1 MTPVLSTGKAQDR
14 LISSKSGEAA
24 PAAKGIK
31 PRGVVPQRGNVAV
44 VAPDAFA
51 LTGAQK
57 TAPIQANERQA
68 LATELEVIFTK
79 IDEHYGPR
87 RMKAESIGL
96 DWAAVKQEFRQKLQS
111 ITTLDDFYF
120 LVSAFL
126 ARLDDAHVSV
136 TLPSSRT
143 FTLPMQLSDTP
154 EGLVVNYV
162 GAGAEESFERV
173 PEVGDIV
180 VAINGMTPAA
190 FQAQYPQLNKFG
202 NKETNK
208 AMFARSLSG
217 VSEAQGIS
225 LATFPKE
232 LSLTVRTEGGET
244 YTTKATYA
252 QNGVGLIGRQLR
264 GLSLPPES
272 MRITGLR
279 EEVAANPL
287 GKLME
292 HPIFATALKAATKGA
307 RERLEK
313 IASLMQRLDNLVD
326 LRAQFSWLGGS
337 AAASGQGQ
345 KIQMG
350 HAEPTF
356 KLPEDF
362 ERIKLPLGLDMAV
375 NGVLF
380 AGTFEHKGKRVGLLR
395 IASYVPSVMPTSPLM
410 IRYYM
415 KQLREK
421 SDVLIID
428 QQDNPGGAVVFSD
441 LLLKGLIGKLD
452 PEKHMRFAVK
462 PTQSFL
468 RTYAELIEA
477 LEQSGDDE
485 SIPAD
490 AKADFAA
497 RLKEDFDKVKL
508 AYERGDDLSEPI
520 ALWTISEVLDV
531 LLTSNSIMK
540 AATWALGVKD
550 QETYDKPTHFLI
562 NQMDFSGGDATPAN
576 FQDYGRGQLIGVG
589 TAGAGGSVE
598 EHQHR
603 MKAEFSYRL
612 TASLMVRPGGRLVEN
627 YRVLPDVNF
636 ATTAQ
641 DYRDGHA
648 TFLPRLLAKI
658 GI

>member
-1 MTPVLSTGKAQDR
+1 MTSVQSTGKAQDR
-14 LISSKSGEAA
+14 LVSAKSGEAA
-24 PAAKGIK
+24 PSAKSVA
-31 PRGVVPQRGNVAV
+31 PAVVPQRGKTT
-44 VAPDAFA
+44 APDAFA
-51 LTGAQK
+51 LTTGAQK
-57 TAPIQANERQA
+57 VVAVQPSERQA
-68 LATELEVIFTK
+68 LGMELEVIFAK

-87 RMKAESIGL
+87 LMKAESIGL
-96 DWAAVKQEFRQKLQS
+96 DWAALKQEFRQKVQT
-111 ITTLDDFYF
+111 INTLDEFYF

-126 ARLDDAHVSV
+126 SRLDDAHVSV
-136 TLPSSRT
+136 TLPSSKT
-143 FTLPMQLSDTP
+143 FSLPIQLSDTP

-162 GAGAEESFERV
+162 GITADGSMERA
-173 PEVGDIV
+173 PAVGDIL
-180 VAINGMTPAA
+180 VAIDGKSPEA

-208 AMFARSLSG
+208 AMFARTLSG
-217 VSEAQGIS
+217 ISESQGIS

-232 LSLTVRTEGGET
+232 LTFTLRSADGET
-244 YTTKATYA
+244 YTTKATYIE
-252 QNGVGLIGRQLR
+252 NGVGLIGRPLR
-264 GLSLPPES
+264 GVSLQGAS
-272 MRITGLR
+272 LFTGGR
-279 EEVAANPL
+279 EETASNPL
-287 GKLME
+287 GKLMD
-292 HPIFATALKAATKGA
+292 HPIFATALKAARSGA

-313 IASLMQRLDNLVD
+313 IAALMERLDNLVD

-337 AAASGQGQ
+337 NALEGQGQ

-350 HAEPTF
+350 HEEPTF
-356 KLPEDF
+356 KLPADF
-362 ERIKLPLGLDMAV
+362 KRIKLPVGLDMAV
-375 NGVLF
+375 NGTLF
-380 AGTFEHKGKRVGLLR
+380 AGTFEHNGKRVGLLR
-395 IASYVPSVMPTSPLM
+395 IASYVPSVMPTSPLL

-441 LLLKGLIGKLD
+441 LLLKGLMGKLD

-468 RTYAELIEA
+468 RMYAELIEA
-477 LEQSGDDE
+477 LEQSGEDE
-485 SIPAD
+485 GIGTD
-490 AKADFAA
+490 AKADFIA
-497 RLKEDFDKVKL
+497 RLQADLDKVKL

-520 ALWTISEVLDV
+520 ALSTVSEVLDV
-531 LLTSNSIMK
+531 LLTNNSIMK
-540 AATWALGVKD
+540 AAMWALGVKD
-550 QETYDKPTHFLI
+550 EETYDKPAHFLI

-603 MKAEFSYRL
+603 MKAEFTYRL
-612 TASLMVRPGGRLVEN
+612 TASLMVRPGGRYVEN

-641 DYRDGHA
+641 DYRDGHS
-648 TFLPRLLAKI
+648 TFLPRLLEKI
-658 GI
+658 GL